1 MLAGTYRM
9 SAASESA
16 AVACRLAEL
25 RRTPRNA
32 PQRKHSAAE
41 LFGRGSTRCTR
52 PQVSHAMT
60 LSAAIRYATCKP
72 HARPEM
78 GVR

>member
-1 MLAGTYRM
+1 MFAGTYKT

-16 AVACRLAEL
+16 AVTCRLAEP
-25 RRTPRNA
+25 RRTPRNV
-32 PQRKHSAAE
+32 PQRKHSAAAP
-41 LFGRGSTRCTR
+41 FVRGSTRCTM